1 MSNASPHRG
10 RIQAQGPNTEESEA
24 WAAEDPPTK
33 SEMIARL
40 GSLWGKLTRRE
51 QEEREECFEAARQC
65 ILTAPKEGIDAGRP
79 KTFRNRK
86 LRGGVRVDLE
96 IATGRACIDDPE

>member
-1 MSNASPHRG
+1 MASL
-10 RIQAQGPNTEESEA
+10 E
-24 WAAEDPPTK
+24 
-33 SEMIARL
+33 L
-40 GSLWGKLTRRE
+40 LWGKLTRRE

-65 ILTAPKEGIDAGRP
+65 ILAAPRDGMDAGRP

-96 IATGRACIDDPE
+96 IATGKASIDDPD